1 MRYVALAWQV
11 YSLTGS
17 SVAVGLLGLA
27 EVIPLI
33 VLTMFAGALADSGDR
48 KKIMMW
54 SQIAS
59 MGVSVALTI
68 VALTDNPALWLLY
81 ALAAL
86 GATFDALD
94 RPSRQAVIPSLVGV
108 EKIAAALALRQITFQ
123 LAQILGPAL
132 GGLAIASLS
141 LAAVYALDAATF
153 VASLISLRPLPP
165 SRPEG
170 ETRRD
175 AKMIVEGLRFSLGR
189 PLIRSVFAID
199 LIAMVFGMPRAV
211 FPALAENVFHM
222 GAEGVGILY
231 AAPSLGALL
240 GALFSG
246 WVGRISRYGRAIF
259 IIVAVWGASISLAG
273 VFVFSL
279 PLLLIFLVIAG
290 IADVLSAVFR
300 GTLVQETTPDA
311 LRGRVTAVN
320 QLVVV
325 GGPRLGDVEAGFA
338 AAALGPR
345 GSVISGGL
353 ACLVGIGLLWLKTP
367 QLKQYVHRQK
377 MDEPL
382 EKVEG

>member
-231 AAPSLGALL
+231 AAPSVGALL

-273 VFVFSL
+273 VFAFSL

>member
-273 VFVFSL
+273 VFAFSL